1 MAKLTPTVNTSGKY
15 KVQLPWRINE
25 NSILTCLAVRSFDDI
40 YNKNE
45 DVYEVYYERYGLTNG
60 LDVNGQPFD
69 FDKERLLLPNII
81 TLVDA
86 AGGIYYVPDTFI
98 TSMPTQSDIPYSERI
113 MSVSL
118 GPMPDALEIDNI
130 VTEVMEL
137 IKSKTGM
144 TNVNIVQHS
153 LALLDNPTY
162 DEHLAMERVRKAS
175 LANATSVFEELAKAN
190 AEIARQNALIAKYEA
205 TLTGR

>member
-15 KVQLPWRINE
+15 KVRLPWRINE

-69 FDKERLLLPNII
+69 FEKERLLLPNII

-175 LANATSVFEELAKAN
+175 LANAKSVFEELAKAN